1 MSENKATNYPE
12 ETLAL
17 RFNVMDADREAKLF
31 RGRDCASLTIPQLL
45 PPENWTEQDPLPQ
58 PFSSAAAKGVVS
70 MSSRMLSALMPL
82 NDMPF
87 FEFALSDGT
96 EPTPEVGA
104 LLETLSYQV
113 YRKLSAGNLRSTV
126 FQALQSLIVIG
137 DVLMIMED
145 DFTYRLVRL
154 DQYQLRRDVKGD
166 VKEIIYLEYELADSD
181 EPAWEYDL
189 TYGGSSDVPFSRQGY
204 NTILCRW
211 VYDDEKEVWWAH
223 KEYADGSKIDGGKY
237 EVGPIIPLRWSGVIS
252 ENYGRS
258 HTEEN
263 FGDIQTLESLTKS
276 MIMGMAA
283 SAIYWPCLNPSS
295 VSEIDDIA
303 PIPSG
308 HWMSVKK
315 EDVSV
320 VSPAEALRFQLDAT
334 NSSVSQLRQII
345 AKAFL
350 NETGQIRNAERVTA
364 TEVRLIGQQLE
375 EVLGGAFSSIA
386 KDLLEPLVKRAVFLM
401 IENNELDPR
410 IAKEFTEGG
419 KLSVN
424 IVTGLQALSRDQD
437 LNKLMQMGEM
447 VRNLPPEA
455 ASLFNYEE
463 YGRALVA
470 SIGFDPRNWIRTRE
484 DVQAEQL
491 KVQQQQA
498 QVDAMN
504 NVAQQGL
511 GSAAQVAGE
520 AAGAAGA
527 QAAQTM
533 VTPALEQMMAQGGG
547 MMP

>member
-1 MSENKATNYPE
+1 MATNKAANYPE

-17 RFNVMDADREAKLF
+17 RFNIMDADREAKLF
-31 RGRDCASLTIPQLL
+31 RARDCASLTISQLL

-87 FEFALSDGT
+87 FEFSLKDGT
-96 EPTPEVGA
+96 EPSPDVYA
-104 LLETLSYQV
+104 LLEALSYQV
-113 YRKLSAGNLRSTV
+113 YRRLSAGNLRSTV
-126 FQALQSLIVIG
+126 FQALQSLIVVG

-154 DQYQLRRDVKGD
+154 DQYQLRRDVKGM
-166 VKEIIYLEYELADSD
+166 VREIIYLEYELGDPS

-204 NTILCRW
+204 KTILCRW
-211 VYDDEKEVWWAH
+211 VYDDEASLWWAH
-223 KEYADGSKIDGGKY
+223 KEYADGTRIDGGKY
-237 EVGPIIPLRWSGVIS
+237 EECPIIPLRWSGVIS

-263 FGDIQTLESLTKS
+263 FGDIQTLESLTKA

-283 SAIYWPCLNPSS
+283 SSIYWPCLNPSS
-295 VSEIDDIA
+295 VSEIDDVA

-320 VSPAEALRFQLDAT
+320 ISPAEALRFQLDAT
-334 NSSVSQLRQII
+334 NSSVTQLRQII

-350 NETGQIRNAERVTA
+350 NETGQIRQAERVTA
-364 TEVRLIGQQLE
+364 TEVRLVGQQLE

-386 KDLLEPLVKRAVFLM
+386 KDLLEPLVKRTVFLM
-401 IENNELDPR
+401 IENGEIDPR
-410 IAKEFTEGG
+410 IKNEFTKDG
-419 KLSVN
+419 KLSVS

-437 LNKLMQMGEM
+437 LTKLMQMGEM

-455 ASLFNYEE
+455 SALFNYEE

-484 DVQAEQL
+484 EVQEEQL
-491 KVQQQQA
+491 KMQQQQQQA
-498 QVDAMN
+498 QAMA
-504 NVAQQGL
+504 NVAQQGM
-511 GSAAQVAGE
+511 GAAAQVAGE

-527 QAAQTM
+527 AQAQSM
-533 VTPALEQMMAQGGG
+533 ITPAIEQMMAQGGG
-547 MMP
+547 M